1 MPGSTPTFDKVKFD
15 QTIFDKP
22 TRPAS
27 PSSLQEELQV
37 EDQPDGDRSI
47 SAGPSSTALGDM
59 SRKTSSVWSDGGDMT
74 QAAAFRS
81 HKQRDSDAT
90 WVTAAGSR
98 RSSKAKDINDDSE
111 LNIDVVEDPY
121 SRREKNRSN
130 STISTPETLI
140 DGRGPSDN
148 EKGAVIHTEEAGL
161 PEDPMGGD
169 TAATTKPNRSW
180 YHPISLLKTLLGYW
194 FLIGMGI
201 FILLA
206 WAFPSVG
213 KKYGGG

>member
-27 PSSLQEELQV
+27 PSPLQEELQAG
-37 EDQPDGDRSI
+37 DHADGDRSI

-90 WVTAAGSR
+90 WVNAPGSR

-121 SRREKNRSN
+121 SPREKNRSN
-130 STISTPETLI
+130 SAISTPETLI
-140 DGRGPSDN
+140 DGRGPSEN
-148 EKGAVIHTEEAGL
+148 EKGAVVHTEEAGL
-161 PEDPMGGD
+161 PEDPMGGN
-169 TAATTKPNRSW
+169 TAASTKPSRLW